1 MMHTEVCRGILP
13 GILGVMLVFSATC
26 SQTMRYQH
34 TKNVSGMAKEMTS
47 SSTLMLKLVR
57 STLMA
62 TRSRPL
68 RTLSRATRKESVAF
82 VTRKAPVVNVPA
94 CDVTE
99 KWDGKI

>member
-1 MMHTEVCRGILP
+1 
-13 GILGVMLVFSATC
+13 MLVFSATY

-34 TKNVSGMAKEMTS
+34 TKNVSGTATETTS
-47 SSTLMLKLVR
+47 SSIQIMWTFMR

-62 TRSRPL
+62 TRFRPL

-82 VTRKAPVVNVPA
+82 VTRKAPVVNVQVY
-94 CDVTE
+94 DVPE